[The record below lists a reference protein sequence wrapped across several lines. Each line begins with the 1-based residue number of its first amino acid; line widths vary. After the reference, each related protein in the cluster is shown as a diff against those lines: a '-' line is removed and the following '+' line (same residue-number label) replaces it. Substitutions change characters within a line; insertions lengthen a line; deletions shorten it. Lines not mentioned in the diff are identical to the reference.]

1 MIIKTIKNNSRIILA
16 IKAIK
21 KFNPV
26 IEGPDSFISKFM
38 RKVKK
43 LKLNSNS

>member
-1 MIIKTIKNNSRIILA
+1 MHLDDLIESC

-38 RKVKK
+38 RKVK
-43 LKLNSNS
+43 

>member
-1 MIIKTIKNNSRIILA
+1 MHLDDLIESC